1 MRMRTSSR
9 SANMGWKCR
18 RRRRNKG
25 RATGKKQR
33 RRTIVVLLLARA
45 GRGEN
50 YGKKRSRCVSRHDV
64 LPPTTMI
71 IMCLECCLPLAVSVF
86 GSQVVV
92 GGGHNFLSVSG
103 GLVSVCVEL
112 RALAPF
118 PFPVTD
124 EDSMT
129 DVEPTAFIVFIV
141 IFIQKGN
148 HARHVDPPLD
158 LLPLFERWLVGL
170 CSGLCNCSS
179 AAANT
184 RWSGCLC

>member
-1 MRMRTSSR
+1 MRRRTSSR

-86 GSQVVV
+86 GSQVVGSGEGTTRPSSYLAV
-92 GGGHNFLSVSG
+92 AWFLSSE
-103 GLVSVCVEL
+103 LL
-112 RALAPF
+112 RACVAALQQQQQQQQQQRDGRGQTDSTSSYHLRSKRQPCAPRR
-118 PFPVTD
+118 PSP
-124 EDSMT
+124 
-129 DVEPTAFIVFIV
+129 
-141 IFIQKGN
+141 
-148 HARHVDPPLD
+148 
-158 LLPLFERWLVGL
+158 
-170 CSGLCNCSS
+170 
-179 AAANT
+179 
-184 RWSGCLC
+184 